1 MALPCGGIRALVGF
15 PGPNIFGPAKTWF
28 QILQFLGLIVA
39 TTRRHDVV
47 FGSRGSKTLVQCSS
61 LADIRRHGSFTEN
74 KFVYNLS

>member
-39 TTRRHDVV
+39 TT
-47 FGSRGSKTLVQCSS
+47 GAVQCSS

-74 KFVYNLS
+74 KFVYNLSGICMVV